1 MAARPAV
8 TIPACRGAPERTVLA
23 WRGTRT
29 GPGTVAAMTD
39 DTPRAVADPARHT
52 DHVRTGPDGRP
63 RCWWPGDDPLYVH
76 YHDREWGRPVTE
88 DVVLFEKLCLEGFQ
102 SGLAWI
108 TILRK
113 RENFRAAFAGFDP
126 AVVAGFGAADVDRL
140 LADAGIVRHRRK
152 IESAINNAQ
161 RALELIDETGSLA
174 AYLWS
179 FEPAAAEGVR
189 SEDQPLPG
197 STPASTLLAADLRRR
212 GWTWLGPTT
221 VYAFMQAM
229 GLVNDH
235 LPGCWV
241 RDEVAQ
247 ERARLHR
254 PVPHSG

>member
-1 MAARPAV
+1 MNP
-8 TIPACRGAPERTVLA
+8 
-23 WRGTRT
+23 
-29 GPGTVAAMTD
+29 D
-39 DTPRAVADPARHT
+39 F
-52 DHVRTGPDGRP
+52 VRIGEDGQP

-76 YHDREWGRPVTE
+76 YHDHEWGRPSTD

-113 RENFRAAFAGFDP
+113 RENFRAAFADFDP
-126 AVVAGFGAADVDRL
+126 AVVATFDDDDVERL
-140 LADAGIVRHRRK
+140 LGDAGIVRHRRK
-152 IESAINNAQ
+152 IESTINNAR

-174 AYLWS
+174 AHLWA
-179 FEPAAAEGVR
+179 FEPAGAEGEPV
-189 SEDQPLPG
+189 EGWPM
-197 STPASTLLAADLRRR
+197 PASTPTSIRLAADLKRR

-241 RDEVAQ
+241 HDEVAQ
-247 ERARLHR
+247 ERARLRR
-254 PVPHSG
+254 PIAFATPGGATTTGTGLSRG